1 MVRFRPA
8 SHDYTLQ
15 FSLTKRIILYISDLK
30 YVYNC
35 TLVICT
41 YPTRRTCL
49 LFISDLLHEITVHRR
64 PVTCKNCALQTCTRD
79 KYTSQNC
86 YTWHLYT
93 QTGYTWQLYIADW
106 LHVTTVQFRPVTR
119 DNCTFQTCYTWQL
132 YISDLL
138 HVTTVHFRL
147 VTRDNCTRQTCYTWQ
162 TNHVVYFISLTCQ
175 TLHFRPV
182 TRVPNVR
189 QEQGREDLLGRA
201 RLRSTDAGPRALTEG
216 GGWYDQKR
224 RH

>member
-132 YISDLL
+132 YISDWL
-138 HVTTVHFRL
+138 HVTTVL
-147 VTRDNCTRQTCYTWQ
+147 V
-162 TNHVVYFISLTCQ
+162 
-175 TLHFRPV
+175 RPV
-182 TRVPNVR
+182 TRDKRTMLYISYLWRVKLYIS
-189 QEQGREDLLGRA
+189 DLLHVFQMFDKNKDGKISSEELGCV
-201 RLRSTDAGPRALTEG
+201 LRTLGHEHS
-216 GGWYDQKR
+216 QKEVDDMIKNADTNGTVTGD
-224 RH
+224 